1 MKTSTQLK
9 ALIRNLS
16 KHSGVETEV
25 LLRGFMMERFLERL
39 AISRYRDNFILK
51 GGLLVA
57 AMVGIST
64 RTTMDI
70 DATLKGQSLSINT
83 LKSILTEI
91 ANIPLNDNTRLNFC
105 EIEEIHEEAD
115 YPGFRVSIAAALDKT
130 RQMLKIDI
138 TTGDH
143 VTPKEI
149 EYGFNL
155 MFEDRHIQLLAYNLE
170 TVLAEKLETIVTRS
184 VANTRMRDF
193 YDIHILTATQP
204 YDTDVLRTA
213 LTNTAERRGTIEQM
227 TDIMA
232 AVEMLETSPV
242 MASHWQRYRQKYPYT
257 QQVSWETVTNAV
269 KTLAAKIQVVQDL
282 P

>member
-16 KHSGVETEV
+16 KQSGVETEV

-70 DATLKGQSLSINT
+70 DATLKGQSLSRNT
-83 LKSILTEI
+83 LESIMTEI
-91 ANIPLNDNTRLNFC
+91 ANIPLNDNIRLNLC
-105 EIEEIHEEAD
+105 EIEEIHEDAD
-115 YPGFRVSIAAALDKT
+115 YPGFRVSIAATLDKT

-213 LTNTAERRGTIEQM
+213 LTNTAERRGTIGQM
-227 TDIMA
+227 ADIMA

-242 MASHWQRYRQKYPYT
+242 MASHWQRYRQKYPYA

-269 KTLAAKIQVVQDL
+269 KTLAVKIQAVHDL
-282 P
+282 S